1 MGAWVLTLAACGPPP
16 GPRWP
21 DQPRQAMSAWVAVEA
36 TADGRLAPVVDVTVP
51 QRALVFSR
59 RTDGSYQARLEA
71 SVTAMRGD
79 VQVGGGVGQSTARVV
94 AVDDAR
100 SDTPIRV
107 RVPLRLRGEE
117 PVRLI
122 VKAAQPGTARRWQQ
136 ELALSPATLASAPLV
151 IERVVL
157 SPEAS
162 ELFAC
167 DDTLVVTAV
176 CVRPSELAD
185 WPAEGVAVELE
196 VSGPAGEVAG
206 VRTIL
211 VRSAPGAGEAPQ
223 LPLVWAARDLPF
235 GRLRANLA
243 LSWRHDDESLR
254 LPHQPTLEVV
264 NLAVPVDSDEGWRR
278 HVDWLDGL
286 VDKGRRGSLRGLP
299 RAARGPAWDEL
310 WVDLG
315 RRQQTSASE
324 ARLQH
329 LRRIVEADSRYGG
342 VQRGALTDRG
352 RVHIRWGEPA
362 LVEQVADAQ
371 VPGAVWEFWTYP
383 VAGLRFVFHDAHG
396 LGDFRL
402 RRTEAVPR

>member
-1 MGAWVLTLAACGPPP
+1 VFIACLLTFLSTMTLVVSSRHLGLL
-16 GPRWP
+16 
-21 DQPRQAMSAWVAVEA
+21 WVAVEA

-299 RAARGPAWDEL
+299 HVIDIRK
-310 WVDLG
+310 
-315 RRQQTSASE
+315 